1 MQKPFIIGITGGSGS
16 GKTSFIKA
24 LRQTFSEKEL
34 CIISQDDYY
43 YPREQQEVDENGVQ
57 NFDLPSSI
65 DKKNFL
71 HDIEKLMQGQVIE
84 KSEYLFNNKEATPTI
99 KYFRPA
105 PIVIVEG
112 LFVFHYK
119 KIRKLLDLK
128 VFFYAQENLKVIR
141 RIKRDQVERGYPIED
156 VLYRYERHVMPSF
169 KKYIE
174 PYKEDADLIINNNAK
189 FELGLEVMIGFIKN
203 KLELFAPENK

>member
-1 MQKPFIIGITGGSGS
+1 MRKPFIIGITGGSGS
-16 GKTSFIKA
+16 GKTSFIKE
-24 LRQTFSEKEL
+24 LRQAFSEKEL

-43 YPREQQEVDENGVQ
+43 FPREQQEVDENGIQ

-71 HDIEKLMQGQVIE
+71 HDIEKLIAGETIE
-84 KSEYLFNNKEATPTI
+84 KLEYTFNNKEATPDV

-105 PIVIVEG
+105 PIIIVEG

-141 RIKRDQVERGYPIED
+141 RIKRDQVERGYAIED

-189 FELGLEVMIGFIKN
+189 FELGLEVITGFIKN
-203 KLELFAPENK
+203 KLKLLKAKNQ